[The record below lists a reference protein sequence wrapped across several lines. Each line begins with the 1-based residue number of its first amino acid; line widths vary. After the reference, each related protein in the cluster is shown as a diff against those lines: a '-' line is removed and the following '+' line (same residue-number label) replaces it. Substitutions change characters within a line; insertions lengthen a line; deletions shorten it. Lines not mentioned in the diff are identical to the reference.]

1 MKKKYSRYTAISVVV
16 ANMIGTGVFTSLGFQ
31 VMGLSSG
38 FALVM
43 LWLIGGIIA
52 LCGAFAYSE
61 LAVKLPKSGGE
72 YNFLSEIYH
81 PAAGFLAGWIS
92 ITIGFAAPVA
102 AAAIAFGKYFSS
114 SFGLPPI
121 PFLTERLTAPV
132 LFAIVLILALSMI
145 HTFNKIVGATFQNIM
160 TVLKVLFILLLI
172 VLGFTYGTSTHI
184 GFLPNQHA
192 FKEMISPAFAVSMFF
207 VTYSYSGWNAAAY
220 ISGEIKNQE
229 KNIPISL
236 ITGTGIVIFLYLLLT
251 IVFLYTL
258 PIVELSGK
266 LQVGYL
272 FANKILGVK
281 AGIIMGSIIS
291 LLLISSVS
299 SMIIVGPRVYNAM
312 GEDYPRL
319 NWLSK
324 KRNDI
329 PVLAILF
336 QSLLSIVFILTSTF
350 EQVIVI
356 IGFTL
361 NLFTFM
367 TVLGVFV
374 LRRKRPELKPP
385 FKTMG
390 YPYLPG
396 LFLLLNLWILGY
408 GFISRPQESLAGI
421 GITLAGLV
429 IYFAA
434 GKKNFTSN
442 GQEVIK
448 I

>member
-1 MKKKYSRYTAISVVV
+1 MKQKYSRYTAISVVI

-43 LWLIGGIIA
+43 LWLIGGVIA
-52 LCGAFAYSE
+52 LCGAFAYAE
-61 LAVKLPKSGGE
+61 LGVKLPKSGGE

-81 PAAGFLAGWIS
+81 PAVGFLAGWIS

-114 SFGLPPI
+114 SVGFPSF
-121 PFLTERLTAPV
+121 PFLTGQLTAPV
-132 LFAIVLILALSMI
+132 MFAIILILAISLI
-145 HTFNKIVGATFQNIM
+145 HTFNKIVGATFQNFM
-160 TVLKVLFILLLI
+160 TMLKVLFILFLI
-172 VLGFTYGTSTHI
+172 FLGFKYGISTHI
-184 GFLPNQHA
+184 GFLPGKLA
-192 FKEMISPAFAVSMFF
+192 FREMVSPAFAVSMFF

-220 ISGEIKNQE
+220 ISGEIRDQK

-236 ITGTGIVIFLYLLLT
+236 IAGTGVVILLYLCLT

-258 PIVELSGK
+258 PIAELSGK
-266 LQVGYL
+266 LEVGYL

-281 AGIIMGSIIS
+281 AGAIMGLIIS
-291 LLLISSVS
+291 FLLISSVS

-319 NWLSK
+319 KWLSK

-336 QSLLSIVFILTSTF
+336 QSLLSIIFIITSTF

-361 NLFTFM
+361 NLFTFI

-374 LRRKRPELKPP
+374 LRRKRPELKAP
-385 FKTMG
+385 FSTMG

-396 LFLLLNLWILGY
+396 LFLALNLWILCY
-408 GFISRPQESLAGI
+408 GFISRPHESIAGI
-421 GITLAGLV
+421 AITLCGLAM
-429 IYFAA
+429 YFVA
-434 GKKNFTSN
+434 GKKRIDEAGKNEEN
-442 GQEVIK
+442 
-448 I
+448 

>member
-421 GITLAGLV
+421 GITLCGLA

-434 GKKNFTSN
+434 GKKNKAIDN
-442 GQEVIK
+442 
-448 I
+448 

>member
-81 PAAGFLAGWIS
+81 PAMGFLAGWIS

-114 SFGLPPI
+114 SLGFPSSF
-121 PFLTERLTAPV
+121 FLSERLTAPV
-132 LFAIVLILALSMI
+132 LFAIVLILALSLI

-160 TVLKVLFILLLI
+160 TVMKVLFILLLI

-184 GFLPNQHA
+184 GFLPSRHA
-192 FKEMISPAFAVSMFF
+192 LKEMISPAFAVSMFF

-220 ISGEIKNQE
+220 ISAEIKDQK

-236 ITGTGIVIFLYLLLT
+236 ISGTAVVIFLYLFLT
-251 IVFLYTL
+251 VVFLLTL
-258 PIVELSGK
+258 PIAEVSGK
-266 LQVGYL
+266 LEVGYL
-272 FANKILGVK
+272 FANKILGAK
-281 AGIIMGSIIS
+281 AGVIMGSVIS
-291 LLLISSVS
+291 FLLISSVS

-319 NWLSK
+319 KWLSK

-329 PVLAILF
+329 PALAILF

-390 YPYLPG
+390 YPFLPG
-396 LFLLLNLWILGY
+396 LFLILNLWILGY
-408 GFISRPQESLAGI
+408 GFISRPHESLAGI
-421 GITLAGLV
+421 GITLAGLA
-429 IYFAA
+429 IYFVA
-434 GKKNFTSN
+434 GKKNKAIV
-442 GQEVIK
+442 G
-448 I
+448 

>member
-1 MKKKYSRYTAISVVV
+1 MKKYSRYTAISVVV

-31 VMGLSSG
+31 VMGITSG
-38 FALVM
+38 FALIM
-43 LWLIGGIIA
+43 LWLVGGVIA
-52 LCGAFAYSE
+52 LCGAFAYAE
-61 LAVKLPKSGGE
+61 LGVKLPKSGGE
-72 YNFLSEIYH
+72 YNFLTEIYH
-81 PAAGFLAGWIS
+81 PALGFLAGWIS

-114 SFGLPPI
+114 SVGFPSV
-121 PFLTERLTAPV
+121 PFVSDRLTAPV
-132 LFAIVLILALSMI
+132 LFAIILILAISLV
-145 HTFNKIVGATFQNIM
+145 HTFNKIVGATFQNFM
-160 TVLKVLFILLLI
+160 TVLKVIFILVLI

-184 GFLPNQHA
+184 GFLPTRHA
-192 FKEMISPAFAVSMFF
+192 FREMLSPAFAVSMFF

-220 ISGEIKNQE
+220 ISGEIKDQQ

-236 ITGTGIVIFLYLLLT
+236 IAGTGVVILLYLFLT
-251 IVFLYTL
+251 TVFLYTL
-258 PIVELSGK
+258 PISEVSGK
-266 LQVGYL
+266 LEVGFL

-281 AGIIMGSIIS
+281 AGIIMGTIIS

-319 NWLSK
+319 KWLSK

-336 QSLLSIVFILTSTF
+336 QSLLSIIFIVTSTF

-374 LRRKRPELKPP
+374 LRRRRPELKTP
-385 FKTMG
+385 FRVFG
-390 YPYLPG
+390 YPYMPV
-396 LFLLLNLWILGY
+396 LFLVLNLWILVY
-408 GFISRPQESLAGI
+408 GFISRPHESLAGI
-421 GITLAGLV
+421 GVTLLGLV
-429 IYFAA
+429 IYFVA
-434 GKKNFTSN
+434 GKKNQPSS
-442 GQEVIK
+442 VI
-448 I
+448 

>member
-81 PAAGFLAGWIS
+81 PAMGFLAGWIS

-114 SFGLPPI
+114 SLGFPSSF
-121 PFLTERLTAPV
+121 FLSERLTAPV
-132 LFAIVLILALSMI
+132 LFAIVLILALSLI

-160 TVLKVLFILLLI
+160 TVMKVLFILLLI

-184 GFLPNQHA
+184 GFLPSRHA
-192 FKEMISPAFAVSMFF
+192 LKEMISPAFAVSMFF

-220 ISGEIKNQE
+220 ISAEIKDQK

-236 ITGTGIVIFLYLLLT
+236 ISGTAVVIFLYLFLT
-251 IVFLYTL
+251 VVFLFTL
-258 PIVELSGK
+258 PIAEVSGK
-266 LQVGYL
+266 LEVGYL

-281 AGIIMGSIIS
+281 AGVIMGSVIS
-291 LLLISSVS
+291 FLLISSVS

-319 NWLSK
+319 KWLSK

-329 PVLAILF
+329 PALAILF

-390 YPYLPG
+390 YPFLPG
-396 LFLLLNLWILGY
+396 LFLILNLWILGY
-408 GFISRPQESLAGI
+408 GFISRPHESLAGI
-421 GITLAGLV
+421 GITLAGLA
-429 IYFAA
+429 IYFVA
-434 GKKNFTSN
+434 GKKNKAIV
-442 GQEVIK
+442 G
-448 I
+448 